1 MKVVLLMK
9 YQFLFNV
16 IVKNNLNN
24 SSEFHLSFAIIF
36 YKKLLEKIMQLAVN
50 ISLPNIL
57 TLISQMSL
65 SEIEE
70 VKNKIVEKELYF
82 KTFKKDKI
90 ENVINDFQKENYS
103 KDFLKDLENGL
114 KKSSV
119 YNAN

>member
-1 MKVVLLMK
+1 
-9 YQFLFNV
+9 
-16 IVKNNLNN
+16 
-24 SSEFHLSFAIIF
+24 
-36 YKKLLEKIMQLAVN
+36 MQLAVN

-65 SEIEE
+65 NEIEE

-90 ENVINDFQKENYS
+90 ENIMNDFQKENYS
-103 KDFLKDLENGL
+103 NDFLNDLENGL

-119 YNAN
+119 YNAD

>member
-1 MKVVLLMK
+1 
-9 YQFLFNV
+9 
-16 IVKNNLNN
+16 
-24 SSEFHLSFAIIF
+24 
-36 YKKLLEKIMQLAVN
+36 MQLAVD

-65 SEIEE
+65 NEIEE

-90 ENVINDFQKENYS
+90 ENVMSDFQKEDYS
-103 KDFLKDLENGL
+103 DDFLKDLENGL

-119 YNAN
+119 YNDD